1 MGATQEESG
10 MIGGNDD
17 KAIAAHLESTHDFAD
32 KILQSADED
41 PNDAFLK
48 AVGILAQVIFA
59 TVNGEHREEILG
71 VAADKLRNYLNLLDE
86 VNGMGK
92 MDARRALIGF
102 RADAVAR
109 AAIVEWAENQPDRP
123 TLSEAIRRLVEL
135 GLTIEARPTQ
145 ITPARA
151 ERAARVAATAGK
163 QLDQL
168 ADSSAS
174 AEEQAIR
181 KRSLL
186 KRPEEFQSVRIDRPA
201 KK

>member
-17 KAIAAHLESTHDFAD
+17 KGIAAHLELTHDFAD

-41 PNDAFLK
+41 PNDAFLR

-102 RADAVAR
+102 RADAVVR

-135 GLTIEARPTQ
+135 GLTIEARPAQ

-151 ERAARVAATAGK
+151 ERAARIAATAGK

-174 AEEQAIR
+174 AEEQATR

-186 KRPEEFQSVRIDRPA
+186 KAPEEFQSVRIDRSA

>member
-1 MGATQEESG
+1 

-32 KILQSADED
+32 KILKSADED

-48 AVGILAQVIFA
+48 AVGTLAQVIFV
-59 TVNGEHREEILG
+59 TVNREHREEILA

-86 VNGMGK
+86 VGGMGK
-92 MDARRALIGF
+92 MVARRALIGF
-102 RADAVAR
+102 RADPIAH
-109 AAIVEWAENQPDRP
+109 AAIVKWAEHQLDRP

-135 GLTIEARPTQ
+135 GLTVKTSPTQ
-145 ITPARA
+145 ITSARGERA
-151 ERAARVAATAGK
+151 ERAATTAGK

-168 ADSSAS
+168 ADKSAS
-174 AEEQAIR
+174 VGEQAIR
-181 KRSLL
+181 KRRLL
-186 KRPEEFQSVRIDRPA
+186 KGPEEFQSVRIDRPA

>member
-1 MGATQEESG
+1 

-32 KILQSADED
+32 KILKSADED

-48 AVGILAQVIFA
+48 AVGILAQVIFV
-59 TVNGEHREEILG
+59 TVNGEHREEILA

-86 VNGMGK
+86 VSGVGK
-92 MDARRALIGF
+92 TVARRDLIGF
-102 RADAVAR
+102 RADPIAR
-109 AAIVEWAENQPDRP
+109 AAIAKWAENQPDRP

-135 GLTIEARPTQ
+135 GLTVKASPTP
-145 ITPARA
+145 ITSARA
-151 ERAARVAATAGK
+151 ERAATTAGK

-168 ADSSAS
+168 ADKSAS
-174 AEEQAIR
+174 VGEQAIR
-181 KRSLL
+181 KRRLL
-186 KRPEEFQSVRIDRPA
+186 KGPEEFQSVRIDRPA